1 MSWQLP
7 FVSLLLVWVFY
18 AFVRARFTAD
28 VVVMIA
34 VAILLVS
41 GILTAGDV
49 TSVFSNNAPITI
61 AALFIISA
69 ALERTGCIAWLGD
82 RMEKVAGNGA
92 SGVMLP
98 IMLAALLISPFINNT
113 PVVIIL
119 IPVAISLANSR
130 GISPSKTLIP
140 LSYATIL
147 GGMCTMVGTSTNILV
162 DGVARKAGLEPFSM
176 FELTMPALIIAV
188 AGLLFMYFF
197 GPRLLPDRM
206 SLARQMTS
214 GNSRR
219 YMADIFIPE
228 QSALVGKTLSEAR
241 LANGNSIAQVLKLI
255 RDGHELNAPDKNL
268 VLQTGDRLFI
278 HTDRADILSLHESHA
293 YGTGSAAFETLD
305 RRDAVVM
312 EVLVGKGSRYAA
324 RPMRDLDIAA
334 RYGIHVIA
342 VHRHD
347 ANVNT
352 GLDDF
357 RLEFGDV
364 LLIEGSPEQIRRF
377 VDNGDLITLDA
388 LKTDTRRYEKAPIA
402 LATIIG
408 VMGLAAF
415 GVMPI
420 EGLAIIGAVVVIATG
435 CLDIESAYKSIE
447 WPILMLIFGMLAI
460 SIAMDKVGL
469 PALIASHVTDLGQGL
484 PPWAILSLI
493 LLITSIMTEVFSNNA
508 VAVLLTPV
516 AISIAQQLGLDPR
529 PFVVAV
535 MICASA
541 SFATPIGY
549 QTNTLVYNA
558 GNYRFA
564 DFLRLGLPLNLI
576 VWLMASLLIPLFW
589 PLVPLP

>member
-1 MSWQLP
+1 MSWQLL
-7 FVSLLLVWVFY
+7 FVSLLLAWVFY
-18 AFVRARFTAD
+18 AFIRTRLTAD

-34 VAILLVS
+34 VAVLLAT
-41 GILTAGDV
+41 GILTASDV

-82 RMEKVAGNGA
+82 RMEKMAGEGVSGA
-92 SGVMLP
+92 MLP

-119 IPVAISLANSR
+119 IPVAISLATRR

-162 DGVARKAGLEPFSM
+162 DGVARKAGMEPFSM
-176 FELTMPALIIAV
+176 FELTVPALIIAA
-188 AGLLFMYFF
+188 AGLAFMYVF
-197 GPRLLPDRM
+197 GPRLLPDRL
-206 SLARQMTS
+206 SLAHQMSS
-214 GNSRR
+214 GSSRR

-228 QSALVGKTLSEAR
+228 QSSLVGKTLGEAR

-255 RDGHELNAPDKNL
+255 RDGQELNAPGKDL
-268 VLQTGDRLFI
+268 ALRAGDRLFI
-278 HTDRADILSLHESHA
+278 HTDRSDILSLHESQA

-305 RRDAVVM
+305 RRDAITM

-324 RPMRDLDIAA
+324 RPMRDLDIGA

-357 RLEFGDV
+357 RLDFGDV

-388 LKTDTRRYEKAPIA
+388 LKTDKRRYDKAPIA
-402 LATIIG
+402 LATILG
-408 VMGLAAF
+408 VMGLAAL

-435 CLDIESAYKSIE
+435 CLDIEGAYKSIE
-447 WPILMLIFGMLAI
+447 WPLLMLIFGMLAI

-469 PALIASHVTDLGQGL
+469 PALVATHVVDLGQGL

-493 LLITSIMTEVFSNNA
+493 LLITSVMTEIFSNNA

-535 MICASA
+535 MVCASA

-558 GNYRFA
+558 GNYRFE

-576 VWLMASLLIPLFW
+576 VWLLASLLIPLFW
-589 PLVPLP
+589 PLIPTP

>member
-7 FVSLLLVWVFY
+7 FVSLLLAWVFY
-18 AFVRARFTAD
+18 AFIRARFTAD

-34 VAILLVS
+34 VAILLLT
-41 GILTAGDV
+41 GILTAHEV
-49 TSVFSNNAPITI
+49 TAVFSNNAPITI

-69 ALERTGCIAWLGD
+69 ALERTGCIAWLGEK
-82 RMEKVAGNGA
+82 MEKVAGEGP

-130 GISPSKTLIP
+130 GVNPSKVLIP

-147 GGMCTMVGTSTNILV
+147 GGLCTMVGTSTNILV
-162 DGVARKAGLEPFSM
+162 DGVARNAGLAPFSM
-176 FELTMPALIIAV
+176 FELTVPALIIAA
-188 AGLLFMYFF
+188 AGLLFMTVL
-197 GPRLLPDRM
+197 GPRLLPDRI
-206 SLARQMTS
+206 SLAKQMAS

-228 QSALVGKTLSEAR
+228 NSTLAGKSLSEAR
-241 LANGNSIAQVLKLI
+241 LANGNSIAQVLKLV
-255 RDGHELNAPDKNL
+255 RDNQEITSPDKDF
-268 VLQTGDRLFI
+268 VLSAGDRLFI
-278 HTDRADILSLHESHA
+278 HTDRADILSLHQSQA
-293 YGTGSAAFETLD
+293 WGTGDAAFETLD
-305 RRDAVVM
+305 RRDAMTM
-312 EVLVGKGSRYAA
+312 EVLVGKGSRYVA

-357 RLEFGDV
+357 QLEFGDV
-364 LLIEGSPEQIRRF
+364 LLIEGSEEQIRRF
-377 VDNGDLITLDA
+377 VDNGDLITLDSVKSDKR
-388 LKTDTRRYEKAPIA
+388 LYHKAPIA
-402 LATIIG
+402 LATMVG
-408 VMGLAAF
+408 VMVLAAF

-420 EGLAIIGAVVVIATG
+420 EGLAIIGAVLVIATG
-435 CLDIESAYKSIE
+435 CLTIEGAYKSIE

-460 SIAMDKVGL
+460 STAMDKVGL
-469 PALIASHVTDLGQGL
+469 PQLVATHVVDLGHGL

-493 LLITSIMTEVFSNNA
+493 LLITSMMTEVFSNNA

-558 GNYRFA
+558 GNYKFQ
-564 DFLRLGLPLNLI
+564 DFIRLGLPLNLI
-576 VWLMASLLIPLFW
+576 VWLLASILIPLFW
-589 PLVPLP
+589 PLVPAQ